1 MAYVETGDKKLKFVL
16 TTKGKEEGLREGFLN
31 IFKYF
36 TVGDS
41 QVIYTLESSP
51 NNLIDING
59 SHETSTN
66 VSSCPSNN
74 NIINK

>member
-16 TTKGKEEGLREGFLN
+16 TTKGKEEGFDKGFLN

-41 QVIYTLESSP
+41 GFIYTLDVGP
-51 NNLIDING
+51 DNLLDING
-59 SHETSTN
+59 LHETSTN
-66 VSSCPSNN
+66 LSSCPSNN